1 METINYLEYNNYWLT
16 EAEEMALR
24 GTCLKRNYGC
34 VIVKDNKLVSNGYTR
49 SLGCCNECSRK
60 DCPAGKGYELCPSV
74 HAEQMALIR
83 ANSNDLYGADLY
95 GADLYLVGLDQP
107 LQSYTKD
114 PDSCWHCKKM
124 IIEAGIKKVFIR
136 ITADQFVEIDTIKYL
151 KEMF

>member
-1 METINYLEYNNYWLT
+1 METINYLEYTNNWLN

-34 VIVKDNKLVSNGYTR
+34 VIVKDNKLVSAGHTR
-49 SLGCCNECSRK
+49 SLGCCLECNRK
-60 DCPAGKGYELCPSV
+60 DCPAGKGYEICPSV

-83 ANSNDLYGADLY
+83 ANSNELY

-107 LQSYTKD
+107 MQNYTKD
-114 PDSCWHCKKM
+114 PEPCWHCKKM
-124 IIEAGIKKVFIR
+124 IIEAGITNVVIRLDKDEFI
-136 ITADQFVEIDTIKYL
+136 EIDTIKYL